1 MTNTSRSFISIF
13 HHAHGTSVSIL
24 AGDEDPVAFW
34 MREDG
39 HDPRNFAE
47 EIERFELPPIYARAP
62 ELLAA
67 CQLLIALE
75 DDDVHPAD
83 TRWKTAR
90 QRMRAAVEASAA
102 GQA

>member
-1 MTNTSRSFISIF
+1 MTNTQRSFISIF
-13 HHAHGTSVSIL
+13 HHAHGTSISIL
-24 AGDEDPVAFW
+24 DGDTDPVAYW
-34 MREDG
+34 VREDG

-47 EIERFELPPIYARAP
+47 EIERFELPPVYAKAP

-75 DDDVHPAD
+75 YADVHPSD
-83 TRWKTAR
+83 TRWETAR
-90 QRMRAAVEASAA
+90 QRMRAVVEAITA